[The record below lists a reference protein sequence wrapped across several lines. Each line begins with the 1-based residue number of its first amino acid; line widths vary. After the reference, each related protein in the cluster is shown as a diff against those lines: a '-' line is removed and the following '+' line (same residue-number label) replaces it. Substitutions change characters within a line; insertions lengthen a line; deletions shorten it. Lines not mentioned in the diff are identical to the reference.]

1 MKRQL
6 RNHAAALFLLAPVAA
21 ALVAPGAEAA
31 TAQRATPAAPQVY
44 SLALNADNGISP
56 GSHLDITVEGSP
68 GAQASVR
75 LASTGITVPL
85 RQVRGGVYRGGYT
98 VRSAD
103 RIDPTAMLQA
113 RLTRGNQTT
122 LRNFSYPAS
131 FQALAMGNAPQ
142 ANAPQP
148 APVQPQVVTL
158 RIERFAMLPAG
169 NIEPGRELRF
179 RLRGAPGANATLEIP
194 GVVSGIAMQEVN
206 PGVYEASYTV
216 RQRDN
221 PEALTTAV
229 ATLRAGNQWVTS
241 RISQP
246 VARDRQAPT
255 ISNLL
260 PANGDRVAASGLTTV
275 SGTFDDEGSRGI
287 DPDSV
292 RLRIGGRDV
301 TDAAQISP
309 HRFSYRSDLPPG
321 RYTAEISARDV
332 SGNAV
337 TKTWTFDVVGGAVG
351 AGPSGPLPL
360 HLSSPANNA
369 TVDPNGGVYV
379 QGRTVPWATVR
390 VKVDAVPPVIGSR
403 LGVALQLADQTV
415 QADRDGYFSVNVAP
429 RAAGIP
435 GSRYEVSVT
444 ANQGPQTA
452 ESHVTLYQRG

>member
-1 MKRQL
+1 MNRHL

-31 TAQRATPAAPQVY
+31 TAQRPTPAAPQVY
-44 SLALNADNGISP
+44 SLALNADNGLTP

-68 GAQASVR
+68 GADASVR
-75 LASTGITVPL
+75 LANSNITVAL

-103 RIDPTAMLQA
+103 RIDPTAMMQA

-122 LRNFSYPAS
+122 SRNFSYPAS

-142 ANAPQP
+142 P
-148 APVQPQVVTL
+148 APAQPPVAAV

-169 NIEPGRELRF
+169 RIEPGRDLRF
-179 RLRGAPGANATLEIP
+179 RLQGAPGASAVLEIP
-194 GVVSGIAMQEVN
+194 GVVTGIPMQEVS

-255 ISNLL
+255 ISSLL
-260 PANGDRVAASGLTTV
+260 PANGDHVSAAGLTTV
-275 SGTFDDEGSRGI
+275 SGVFEDDGNRGV

-292 RLRIGGRDV
+292 RIRIGGRDV

-309 HRFSYRSDLPPG
+309 RRFRFQGDLPPG
-321 RYTAEISARDV
+321 RYTAEVSARDV
-332 SGNAV
+332 AGNAV
-337 TKTWTFDVVGGAVG
+337 TKTWTFDVVDGPVG
-351 AGPSGPLPL
+351 MVPSGPLPL
-360 HLSSPANNA
+360 HLSSPSNNA
-369 TVDPNGGVYV
+369 TVDPNGGVYI
-379 QGRTVPWATVR
+379 QGRTVPGAMVR
-390 VKVDAVPPVIGSR
+390 VKVDAVPPLVGSR
-403 LGVALQLADQTV
+403 MGVALQLADQTI
-415 QADRDGYFSVNVAP
+415 QADRDGHFSVNVTP

-435 GSRYEVSVT
+435 GSRYEVSIT

-452 ESHVTLYQRG
+452 ESHITLYQRG